1 LKRQISILFII
12 LFLPIF
18 LWAQGNNNPDKVI
31 LTLKWKHQFQ
41 FAGYYAAL
49 EKGFYAEAGI
59 DVELREAD
67 PAKSGIQQ
75 VLDGEANFGIANVEL
90 VNYFLQGEPIVLLA
104 SIFQH
109 SPAVILVKESSNI
122 FNPQDLVGKTL
133 MLETDERGYELLG
146 MICSEGIKPEQINM
160 VDQSQSINDFLTNKV
175 DAISAYIT
183 NEPFFLES
191 FGISYR
197 MISPKAY
204 GIDFYSDCLFTTKS
218 EIKNNPEMV
227 MKFRDASIRGWEYAL
242 NNKEEIATLIIT
254 KYNTAK
260 TFQQLI
266 FEANAIHKL
275 INPELVEIG
284 HTNRG
289 RWQSMVNFLYQYEF
303 IDNPGNIDD
312 FFYSADYHYDVNW
325 TRVVTISLVSVL
337 LLLLLGGIF
346 LLRVRKVVARRT
358 KDIQSLVLKLEE
370 QNKEISSI
378 NSELILA
385 REAAEESLK
394 DKSTFFAGLT
404 SELRVPVNSLM
415 SMTEQI
421 SSKSIS
427 PQKIISLTKEIEH
440 CSRTLNNFTKDVIAI
455 FSIETSKER
464 ISYNAIDPA
473 DFINEFLS
481 EKLQHFNCERR
492 KIQVKQT
499 SPHLSMSVLIDEEKV
514 SRIFEILISNSLKHT
529 PGVDIE
535 LGYYQQETDTLTF
548 WVKDTGKGLNS
559 TQVEQFN
566 LFFSDPGKYFVK
578 GVGYGLT
585 LVKALV
591 LLMGGDIWVT
601 SYGNEG
607 TTFFFKIP
615 YIQLDIM
622 PYNSNIIQSL
632 DYLAPGETL
641 GMFKDKTILIHGHHP
656 NNYLLIRSMLEG
668 MGCSLIFSERMD
680 LTLNISI
687 GYQSVDIVLMTVS
700 VLSNPEIDA
709 ILKIREHRPQ
719 LPIIANITYEVDK
732 KEKYIELGFTDIIQG
747 TASRVQLISKFLEY
761 MNPNPSA

>member
-1 LKRQISILFII
+1 MF
-12 LFLPIF
+12 
-18 LWAQGNNNPDKVI
+18 
-31 LTLKWKHQFQ
+31 
-41 FAGYYAAL
+41 
-49 EKGFYAEAGI
+49 
-59 DVELREAD
+59 EAD
-67 PAKSGIQQ
+67 
-75 VLDGEANFGIANVEL
+75 
-90 VNYFLQGEPIVLLA
+90 
-104 SIFQH
+104 
-109 SPAVILVKESSNI
+109 
-122 FNPQDLVGKTL
+122 
-133 MLETDERGYELLG
+133 
-146 MICSEGIKPEQINM
+146 
-160 VDQSQSINDFLTNKV
+160 
-175 DAISAYIT
+175 
-183 NEPFFLES
+183 
-191 FGISYR
+191 
-197 MISPKAY
+197 
-204 GIDFYSDCLFTTKS
+204 
-218 EIKNNPEMV
+218 
-227 MKFRDASIRGWEYAL
+227 
-242 NNKEEIATLIIT
+242 
-254 KYNTAK
+254 
-260 TFQQLI
+260 
-266 FEANAIHKL
+266 AIHKL
-275 INPELVEIG
+275 INPELVKIG
-284 HTNRG
+284 HTNKG
-289 RWQSMVNFLYQYEF
+289 RWQSTANFLYQHGFTE
-303 IDNPGNIDD
+303 NLQNIDD
-312 FFYSADYHYDVNW
+312 FIYSPNYNYDVNW
-325 TRVVTISLVSVL
+325 TKVVTISLISVL
-337 LLLLLGGIF
+337 FLLLLGGF
-346 LLRVRKVVARRT
+346 FFLRVRNVVARRT
-358 KDIQSLVLKLEE
+358 KDIQTLVLRLED

-404 SELRVPVNSLM
+404 SELRLPVNSLL

-421 SSKSIS
+421 SSKNIS
-427 PQKIISLTKEIEH
+427 PQKITSLTKEIEL

-473 DFINEFLS
+473 EFINQFLE
-481 EKLQHFNCERR
+481 EKVQYFDFDQS

-499 SPHLSMSVLIDEEKV
+499 SPHLNMSVLIDEEKV

-566 LFFSDPGKYFVK
+566 HFFADPGKYFIK

-591 LLMGGDIWVT
+591 LLMGGDTWVT

-632 DYLAPGETL
+632 DYLVPGETL
-641 GMFKDKTILIHGHHP
+641 GVFKDKTILIHGHHP
-656 NNYLLIRSMLEG
+656 NNYLLFRSMLEG
-668 MGCSLIFSERMD
+668 MGCVLIFSERMD

-687 GYQSVDIVLMTVS
+687 GYQSVDIVLLTVS

-709 ILKIREHRPQ
+709 ILKIREHRAH

-732 KEKYIELGFTDIIQG
+732 KDKYIELGFTDIIQG

-761 MNPNPSA
+761 LDHNPGA